1 MRASDRLAR
10 GSCVRRW
17 RALSRRWWRLRRN
30 PICNRVIGKWELE
43 ACVPATFETL
53 RVLKEAEEIADSIW
67 KRVVRWDEFA
77 KDVVGKQIAR
87 AADSIGAN
95 IAESFGRFHFGEKL
109 QFLYFA
115 RGSLFETKYWL
126 NRALARELMSAAEA
140 QEFVAR
146 LTSLARQL
154 NAFADSLRTV
164 RSDSKS
170 PKTLREMAAQYRTNV
185 PDDFPNVLFDDQDL
199 AWLQS

>member
-1 MRASDRLAR
+1 M
-10 GSCVRRW
+10 
-17 RALSRRWWRLRRN
+17 
-30 PICNRVIGKWELE
+30 
-43 ACVPATFETL
+43 PATFETL

-126 NRALARELMSAAEA
+126 NRALARELMLATEA

-170 PKTLREMAAQYRTNV
+170 SKTLREMAVEYMAIV
-185 PDDFPNVLFDDQDL
+185 PDDFPNVLFDDQDFT
-199 AWLQS
+199 WLQS